1 MTATPSN
8 PLNAKN
14 SGVYLAPQSLSPL
27 RQVAADGGLAWFN
40 LDLKRV
46 TTKARLL
53 AVCGREFDFPE
64 AFGANWDALAD
75 CLQDFSWW
83 RAPGYVINVT
93 HAADFARAAP
103 QDFTLLLEILDYA
116 AKYWKKRG
124 KVFLVLI
131 DYQPRGFALPKL

>member
-64 AFGANWDALAD
+64 TFGANWDALAD

-83 RAPGYVINVT
+83 RAPGYVINVM

-116 AKYWKKRG
+116 AKYWKSKG
-124 KVFLVLI
+124 KAFVVLI
-131 DYQPRGFALPKL
+131 DHQPGGLPASPL